1 MKIVFV
7 GGGNMASALIGGLLA
22 TADNGIS
29 ASDLTVVDPSEQQRI
44 KLLRTFGVV
53 CVATLAQTTPA
64 DVVVWAVKPQQ
75 FKDAAQSAP
84 QALVGALQLS
94 VMAGVRSTD
103 IARLSGSPRVV
114 RAMPNTPALIGKG
127 IAGIYANAACG
138 EQDKRLC
145 ELMLKPTGDTL
156 WLDHEEQL
164 DAVTAL
170 SGSGPAYVFYFV
182 EAMMQA
188 AVQMGLSEQQ
198 GKQLA
203 IATFSGAA
211 ELARRSSDAPA
222 VLRERVT
229 SKGGTTHAALTELES
244 AGVKA
249 AFVAALRAA
258 QKRAQ
263 ELGDELT

>member
-94 VMAGVRSTD
+94 VMAG
-103 IARLSGSPRVV
+103 A
-114 RAMPNTPALIGKG
+114 
-127 IAGIYANAACG
+127 
-138 EQDKRLC
+138 
-145 ELMLKPTGDTL
+145 
-156 WLDHEEQL
+156 
-164 DAVTAL
+164 
-170 SGSGPAYVFYFV
+170 
-182 EAMMQA
+182 
-188 AVQMGLSEQQ
+188 
-198 GKQLA
+198 
-203 IATFSGAA
+203 
-211 ELARRSSDAPA
+211 
-222 VLRERVT
+222 
-229 SKGGTTHAALTELES
+229 
-244 AGVKA
+244 
-249 AFVAALRAA
+249 
-258 QKRAQ
+258 
-263 ELGDELT
+263 